1 VGVFVAVGVAVE
13 FVSSSGGSGKTAY
26 SLGGPVSFSGSVLS
40 FVVERAFRE
49 LLRNGGALKPEIVG
63 PKLSDSGDRV
73 ELGVV
78 VVGLVPARF
87 LDVVSCGVCVVTMKG
102 PLRRSDNEASPSPF
116 SDGPDETGVLPR
128 GAAGDGPAGSVV
140 LTSVEPLP
148 LRFRRRYASMALA
161 SCSRTR
167 DAIGDSAEAGFETE
181 DNSVL
186 LEYEKPGVGEAENV
200 LALPDEEAPERYVF

>member
-1 VGVFVAVGVAVE
+1 VGVFVAVGVE
-13 FVSSSGGSGKTAY
+13 FESSSGGSGKTAY

-40 FVVERAFRE
+40 LERAFRE

-87 LDVVSCGVCVVTMKG
+87 LDVVSCGVGVVTMKG
-102 PLRRSDNEASPSPF
+102 PFRSWAAENEGRKRRRAANDPLTSGNEESPSPF

-128 GAAGDGPAGSVV
+128 GAAGSVV

-148 LRFRRRYASMALA
+148 LRFRRR
-161 SCSRTR
+161 
-167 DAIGDSAEAGFETE
+167 
-181 DNSVL
+181 
-186 LEYEKPGVGEAENV
+186 
-200 LALPDEEAPERYVF
+200 